1 MCVEQNRK
9 YSIEMDCLYNPRNLQ
24 LVELTVFW
32 SCKEVFF
39 NITFVGI
46 TSFIIQAP
54 TSVNASFSKLNAHGS
69 VLQDH
74 KVSRS

>member
-1 MCVEQNRK
+1 MCVEQNTE
-9 YSIEMDCLYNPRNLQ
+9 YSIEMDCVYNPRNLQ

-39 NITFVGI
+39 NIFVLA
-46 TSFIIQAP
+46 SLFFFQAP
-54 TSVNASFSKLNAHGS
+54 TSANASISKLNAHGS